1 MQHIDGP
8 KPNRA
13 RPLGSVI
20 QDLEA
25 AFQTINYYGLAD
37 RSKDVSSSDEELL
50 RDHLLGA
57 DSMMASTEAV
67 LVESTDAATMYFQA
81 LEAIADLVEDW
92 SVVFNS
98 QLLRHSR
105 YGHGYYG
112 KQEWAAPPARRAK
125 ALLLWGESSAT
136 DEELRDC
143 LLDGGWKVVEHAVL
157 DLRRGAGAERQES
170 LLSYIS
176 LARRLK
182 DDLLTQTMMNL
193 LAPGPPRFPPGHR
206 AAWQA
211 LRIASPLSQCWWPP
225 PGAP

>member
-1 MQHIDGP
+1 
-8 KPNRA
+8 
-13 RPLGSVI
+13 PLGSVI

-37 RSKDVSSSDEELL
+37 RSEDVSSSDEELL

-57 DSMMASTEAV
+57 DSIMTSIEGA
-67 LVESTDAATMYFQA
+67 LLESTDAATMYFQA

-92 SVVFNS
+92 SAVFNS

-105 YGHGYYG
+105 YGPGYYG

-143 LLDGGWKVVEHAVL
+143 LLDGGWKVVE
-157 DLRRGAGAERQES
+157 
-170 LLSYIS
+170 
-176 LARRLK
+176 
-182 DDLLTQTMMNL
+182 
-193 LAPGPPRFPPGHR
+193 
-206 AAWQA
+206 
-211 LRIASPLSQCWWPP
+211 
-225 PGAP
+225 